1 MERGE
6 WVAHMV
12 RTNETAYIVVSH
24 EGFIFS
30 EKPCLGYISFDA
42 EPDPGSVLQ
51 KIGPMRSLTN
61 NLHTFVFSSLC

>member
-51 KIGPMRSLTN
+51 KMDP
-61 NLHTFVFSSLC
+61 